1 VRWNKAPFF
10 ALVHLLPAGV
20 RWPPQP
26 LRRRWPGAFH
36 ELSIPRFTLL
46 AALFAAGA
54 QPVAE
59 AAEYADVNTT
69 ASTISFTYDQMG
81 ASVYGTFSRFE
92 GSLYFDTVRPESA
105 HARLIIE
112 LDSIDAGSSDANSEL
127 KKTAWFDTAVYPQAI
142 FESIGAKD
150 LGNNRYQITG
160 HLTLRGKHGRWWC
173 RFC

>member
-1 VRWNKAPFF
+1 MNFRF
-10 ALVHLLPAGV
+10 
-20 RWPPQP
+20 
-26 LRRRWPGAFH
+26 
-36 ELSIPRFTLL
+36 PRFTLL

-105 HARLIIE
+105 ACQVDHRARQHRCRQQRRQQRIE
-112 LDSIDAGSSDANSEL
+112 ENRLVRYGGLSAGD
-127 KKTAWFDTAVYPQAI
+127 F
-142 FESIGAKD
+142 
-150 LGNNRYQITG
+150 
-160 HLTLRGKHGRWWC
+160 
-173 RFC
+173 